1 MGLTQPVSLHVEFIQ
16 KHPVAQPR
24 WHIKLPLT
32 VPSRE
37 LCFGHIKFKVT
48 AAASSRQ
55 GIAGLGKARTSAGS
69 LEAGVA
75 VARPSALEA
84 VTQTSWPR
92 VPPGMCQH

>member
-1 MGLTQPVSLHVEFIQ
+1 M
-16 KHPVAQPR
+16 
-24 WHIKLPLT
+24 
-32 VPSRE
+32 
-37 LCFGHIKFKVT
+37 KFKVT

-55 GIAGLGKARTSAGS
+55 GIAGLGKAGTSAGS

-75 VARPSALEA
+75 VPRPSALEA